1 MECRSRDRGWTDARC
16 LPCVQ
21 MKGFPVQRF
30 DVPSSDA
37 TTAGPL
43 SDRAPTPVRT
53 PPADAHALVLGA
65 SGITGSALVHQLTGA
80 GWKVTGLSRSPV
92 PGSPADHVSA
102 DLRSPESLRNSLS
115 DLRPTHVFIAAWSR
129 QETEAENIRVN
140 GGMVRDVLGVLGPQG
155 SVRHVALVTGLKHYL
170 GPFEAY
176 GQGDLP
182 DTPFLE
188 DAERLPV
195 DNFYYAQE
203 DELFAAA
210 EAHGFT
216 WSVHRSHTVI
226 GYAVG
231 NAMNLASTLATYSG
245 IQRHLGRPFVFPGSR
260 TQWDGVVDLTDA
272 GLLADHQIWAATT
285 PAAADTAFNVVNGDV
300 VRWRRLWPRIA
311 AHLGVDPHGP
321 GEVPQ
326 TLEEQMAG
334 VEGAWAALVTEHG
347 LVEPDLERVASWW
360 HTDADLGRDMEV
372 LADMTRSR
380 LLGWTGYVSTERAL
394 LGLIDRYRAER
405 LVP

>member
-1 MECRSRDRGWTDARC
+1 MQT
-16 LPCVQ
+16 
-21 MKGFPVQRF
+21 
-30 DVPSSDA
+30 PSTA
-37 TTAGPL
+37 TAPTIAPL
-43 SDRAPTPVRT
+43 LDRAPTPVRT
-53 PPADAHALVLGA
+53 PPQGAHALVVGA
-65 SGITGSALVHQLTGA
+65 SGITGSALVTQLTDA
-80 GWKVTGLSRSPV
+80 GWRVTGLSRSPV
-92 PGSPADHVSA
+92 PGSSAQHVAA
-102 DLRSPESLRNSLS
+102 DLRSIESLRHGLA

-140 GGMVRDVLGVLGPQG
+140 GGMVRDLLAVLGPQS

-195 DNFYYAQE
+195 ENFYYAQE

-210 EAHGFT
+210 AAHGFT

-226 GYAVG
+226 GHAVG
-231 NAMNLASTLATYSG
+231 NAMNMASTLAAYAG
-245 IQRHLGRPFVFPGSR
+245 IQRRLGRPFVFPGSL

-272 GLLADHQIWAATT
+272 GQLVDHQIWAATT
-285 PAAADTAFNVVNGDV
+285 AEAADTAFNVVNGDV
-300 VRWRRLWPRIA
+300 VRWRRLWPRLA
-311 AHLGVDPHGP
+311 AHLGVEPQGP
-321 GEVPQ
+321 GEEPQ
-326 TLEEQMAG
+326 PLEQQMADADG
-334 VEGAWAALVTEHG
+334 VWAELVAEHG
-347 LVEPDLERVASWW
+347 LAEADLTRVASWW